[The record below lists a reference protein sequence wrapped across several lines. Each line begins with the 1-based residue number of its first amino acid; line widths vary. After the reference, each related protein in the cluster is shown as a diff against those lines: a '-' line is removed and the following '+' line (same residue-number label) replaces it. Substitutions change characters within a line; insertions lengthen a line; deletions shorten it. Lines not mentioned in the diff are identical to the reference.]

1 VGLKSMHLFLLL
13 LFLLCGLLISSAQN
27 FYEDVDFVHQISTE
41 DFSDVILKS
50 PSIWVLEFYAPWCG
64 HCKNFQSDFTLAA
77 ENLKGLVSFGAVNCD
92 IEENKPLCGYFQVQ
106 SLPSIFAL
114 KAILEPVEV
123 EGQKGYTKKPVK
135 YEGALKPAALAKWA
149 SNFLSDP
156 IDAVLDI
163 SSQNLP
169 TFLSIDKTKLKALVF
184 TDKDKKSNLLR
195 AIALNFRVDVLS
207 NEWMPI
213 GLVRHTDNEIISK
226 YKISNYPSLIIVDE
240 AGEVVGT
247 FDGQFNIN
255 ELTEF
260 LRKYAH
266 TPTNEDLNPPKQ
278 ENKPQKS
285 TPPPTEKR
293 EQRLHHI
300 TDQESFDSAC
310 FQSGLCL
317 IAFLDPETEDHNKYI
332 KTLKEIVSKYTS
344 VQVMWMDGNKHSEF
358 KDVFGVA
365 DYMPQAVAY
374 QRKAKRY
381 RIFTAGFDFDLLSEF
396 MDLVQAGTS
405 KKGRISILD
414 KEPPIG
420 NEDESHEEL

>member
-1 VGLKSMHLFLLL
+1 
-13 LFLLCGLLISSAQN
+13 
-27 FYEDVDFVHQISTE
+27 
-41 DFSDVILKS
+41 
-50 PSIWVLEFYAPWCG
+50 
-64 HCKNFQSDFTLAA
+64 
-77 ENLKGLVSFGAVNCD
+77 
-92 IEENKPLCGYFQVQ
+92 
-106 SLPSIFAL
+106 
-114 KAILEPVEV
+114 
-123 EGQKGYTKKPVK
+123 
-135 YEGALKPAALAKWA
+135 
-149 SNFLSDP
+149 
-156 IDAVLDI
+156 
-163 SSQNLP
+163 
-169 TFLSIDKTKLKALVF
+169 
-184 TDKDKKSNLLR
+184 
-195 AIALNFRVDVLS
+195 
-207 NEWMPI
+207 
-213 GLVRHTDNEIISK
+213 
-226 YKISNYPSLIIVDE
+226 
-240 AGEVVGT
+240 
-247 FDGQFNIN
+247 
-255 ELTEF
+255 
-260 LRKYAH
+260 
-266 TPTNEDLNPPKQ
+266 
-278 ENKPQKS
+278 
-285 TPPPTEKR
+285 
-293 EQRLHHI
+293 LHHI